1 VGIFFIKFVNIV
13 PSGNVVNSSMG
24 PAIILVFYA
33 FTGFESFIVADSGQN
48 EPKAVANP
56 TARVDHDIILITQDI
71 VPTSNPI
78 KSPKA

>member
-1 VGIFFIKFVNIV
+1 
-13 PSGNVVNSSMG
+13 M
-24 PAIILVFYA
+24 
-33 FTGFESFIVADSGQN
+33 ADSGQN

-78 KSPKA
+78 KSPKAFLEYRYAPPFLSNMLPTSAKHKSIDRTKSVAKMYINILF